1 VNAGWSRA
9 ENKGSGRI
17 THWTQILSK
26 ESYDFSVTL
35 PLLKK
40 IASAKK
46 IQDVVKD
53 VMKMS
58 NEKFCCC
65 STSSCCSTE
74 SITQYDKNDEWVM
87 GEIHTPKGSVPVVST
102 NLHFKDILGAWKVRW
117 GIGRMNYKISP
128 GLYAVGKPD
137 HTSPVLVSAN
147 YKLTFDVL
155 RKELSGL
162 DCWIL
167 ILNTNGINV
176 WCAAGKGTFGTD
188 ELVGRI
194 SKTGLSEIISHRK
207 LVLPQLGAPGV
218 SAHEV
223 TKQTGFSVV
232 YGPVRAKDIKAFLD
246 AGFKATR
253 EMRIVKFTIWDR
265 LVLTPVEL
273 VAAAKSSLKVF
284 GVMFLLNLF
293 VARPFGLADFIAY
306 AGAVITGTVITPL
319 LLPVIPGRA
328 FAWKGWLLG
337 LLWTLGFIRYSGWF
351 VSGFLLLAIGYLL
364 ALPSLSAYLA
374 MNFTGSSTYTSFSGV
389 IKEVK
394 IAVPLMAISFVV
406 GLVLLL
412 INSIWA

>member
-1 VNAGWSRA
+1 
-9 ENKGSGRI
+9 
-17 THWTQILSK
+17 
-26 ESYDFSVTL
+26 
-35 PLLKK
+35 
-40 IASAKK
+40 
-46 IQDVVKD
+46 
-53 VMKMS
+53 MS

-65 STSSCCSTE
+65 SASSCCSTK
-74 SITQYDKNDEWVM
+74 SITPYDKNDKWVTA
-87 GEIHTPKGSVPVVST
+87 EIYTPKGSVPVVST
-102 NLHFKDILGAWKVRW
+102 NLHFKDIFGAWKVRW

-167 ILNTNGINV
+167 ILDTKGINV

-188 ELVGRI
+188 ELVNRI
-194 SKTGLSEIISHRK
+194 SKTGLSEIVSHRK

-246 AGFKATR
+246 SGFKVTE
-253 EMRIVKFTIWDR
+253 EMCSVKFTMWDR

-273 VAAAKSSLKVF
+273 VAAAEFSLVVF
-284 GVMFLLNLF
+284 GISFLLNLF
-293 VARPFGLADFIAY
+293 ATRPFGLADFIAY
-306 AGAVITGTVITPL
+306 AGTVVTGIVLTPL

-328 FAWKGWLLG
+328 FSWKGWLLG
-337 LLWTLGFIRYSGWF
+337 LIWALGFIWYSGWF
-351 VSGFLLLAIGYLL
+351 VPESLLLAIGYLL
-364 ALPSLSAYLA
+364 VLPSFSAYLA

-389 IKEVK
+389 IKEMK
-394 IAVPLMAISFVV
+394 IAVPLIAISLIV
-406 GLVLLL
+406 GIVLLL
-412 INSIWA
+412 INSICV